1 MIQRQHFMRALRIVT
16 TLIVFTAAL
25 YAPAAQAKSDAT
37 FHYLNPQKINLTVLL
52 PPPPDLES
60 NQQLSDQRQVAK
72 AVANRTETQL
82 ETAEQESKR
91 TVFFF
96 APSVGPGFSPERLP
110 VMTAFFHRVDSD
122 VEKLI
127 GLAKVY
133 WARPRPPMVREKAG
147 SYPSGHAAFAAATA
161 IILSAMLPSK
171 RDAIFNQARHFAE
184 YRIILGV
191 HYPTD
196 IASGWTGGTVAAYA
210 MMQNPVYQRDFAAAK
225 AELQAAL
232 KSH

>member
-1 MIQRQHFMRALRIVT
+1 MIQRQHSTRALRIVAA
-16 TLIVFTAAL
+16 LIVLATAL
-25 YAPAAQAKSDAT
+25 YAPPAQAKSDAV
-37 FHYLNPQKINLTVLL
+37 FHYIDPHKIDLTTLL
-52 PPPPDLES
+52 PPPPDLDS
-60 NQQLSDQRQVAK
+60 NQQVIDQKEVAK
-72 AVANRTETQL
+72 AVANRTQTQL
-82 ETAEQESKR
+82 ETAEEESKR
-91 TVFFF
+91 TVYFF
-96 APSVGPGFSPERLP
+96 APSVGPGFTPERLP
-110 VMTAFFHRVDSD
+110 VTTAFFHRVDSD

-127 GLAKVY
+127 GLAKLY
-133 WARPRPPMVREKAG
+133 WARPRPSVVREKAG

-210 MMQNPVYQRDFAAAK
+210 MMQNPAYQRDFAAAK

-232 KSH
+232 GH